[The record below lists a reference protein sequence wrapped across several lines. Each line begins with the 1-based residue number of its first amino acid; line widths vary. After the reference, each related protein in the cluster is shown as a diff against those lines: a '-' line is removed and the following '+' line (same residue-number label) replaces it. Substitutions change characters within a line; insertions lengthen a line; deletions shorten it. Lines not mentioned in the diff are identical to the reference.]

1 MKKVIICQPQ
11 MLPGACMGNTNL
23 NAQGTIQM
31 KNEKNLLSFQED
43 LVGQPHQMDQGDP
56 INENS

>member
-11 MLPGACMGNTNL
+11 MLPVACMGNTNL

-43 LVGQPHQMDQGDP
+43 LVGQLHQMDQGDP